1 MMQGL
6 HHQQQQLAA
15 LLASALPKDTTTT
28 ATASATSSS
37 STPSTTPTTTTTT
50 APTVLTN
57 SDESDSARIAA
68 INSLHRAIIYP
79 SNSILVAHSASFLAQ
94 GFSQL
99 LSDKSY
105 AVRQSAAIGYG
116 ALCAVVCSIPIGSSG
131 RQNHVMLGSLVDR
144 FIGWAL
150 PLLSNIS
157 AGDGTTELA
166 LEGLREFLSVGDVG
180 GIERYA
186 LSILKAC
193 QELLEDERTSLS
205 LLHRLLGVLT
215 LISLKFSLSFQ
226 PHFLDIIDLLLGWAL
241 VPDLAETDRL
251 VIMDSFLQFQKHWVG
266 NLQFSLGLL
275 SKFLGDMDVLLQDG
289 THGTPQQ
296 FRRLLALLSCFSTV
310 LQSTASGL
318 LEMNLL
324 EQISDPLS
332 KMLPRLLGCLFVF
345 GKKFGWSKWIEDS
358 WKCLTLLAEILR
370 ERFSTFYPLAVDIL
384 FHSLELES
392 ASRPDGAGK
401 ITSFQVHGVLKTNL
415 QLLSLQKLGLLPS
428 SVQKILHFDAAISQ
442 LRLHPNHLVTGSS
455 AATYVFLLQHGNDEI
470 VQQAMT
476 LLTEELELLKGM
488 LGKKFGHG
496 EEVNSVRDSRSY
508 SKLELLALIKFDLKV
523 LLTSVSLCGHN
534 SLIVQPRIAT
544 LYLQRSEKLV
554 SFIVEKLNPFGLP
567 IQFCVELQVNI
578 MKTLDRLSMV
588 KFLSKCSI
596 RNQSGNIP
604 TVDAAAEKTLNG
616 NSFRD
621 VHSAVIVE
629 YLRECG
635 TLLVKALH
643 VSSPVAVKIVALEWV
658 QRFCE
663 NLISICENAN
673 IYTNFYEEFGYVSLL
688 RNMIFSVLEAAFDR
702 EPKVRLHVSLALEL
716 LFQARL
722 IHPLYFNSVSD
733 VVLEKLGDPDTD
745 IRNAYV
751 RLLSHVLLTTM
762 YVFGI
767 HDIGESSNFRP
778 RDLMLGNTSKLYWKQ
793 VFALKQL
800 PQQLH
805 SQQLVSILSYI
816 SQRWKVPLSSWIERL
831 ILTCRSSKD
840 SILGQLEEVGILGA
854 NDPWLDIKVE
864 EDALEKLCSVNNL
877 AGAWWAI
884 HEAARYCISTR
895 LRTNLGGPTQT
906 FAALERMLL
915 DISHVLQLDTEHND
929 GSLSIIGSSG
939 AHLLPMRLLLD
950 FVEALKKNVYN
961 AYEGSAVLPS
971 ASRQSSLFFRANKKV
986 CEEWFSRICEPMMN
1000 AGLALQCHDATIH
1013 YCTLRLQELKNL
1025 VVSAFKEKS
1034 QAQVT
1039 ENLNNMREKYIGDI
1053 LRIVRHMSLALC
1065 RNHES
1070 EALIGLQKWVSL
1082 TFSPLLLDEDQSMNH
1097 SGIIEPFQWLTG
1109 LIYQAKGQYEKAASH
1124 FAHLLQTEESLSTMG
1139 SDGVQFSIARTIE
1152 SYTAVSDW
1160 KSLESWLLELQ
1171 MLRAKHAGK
1180 GYSGALTTAGNEM
1193 NAIHALARFDDG
1205 DLQAAWA
1212 YLDLTPKSSSELTL
1226 DPKLAL
1232 QRSEQMLLQ
1241 ALLLEIEGNLDKV
1254 PHELQKAKSMLE
1266 EILSVLPLDGLAE
1279 AAAYATQ
1286 LHCIS
1291 AFEEGYELTGNQ
1303 GKSHE
1308 CMSSQGKSKLS
1319 QSVLSSYLLPLQ
1331 PLIKGIHQDC
1341 NPWLKVLRVYRTVS
1355 PNSPVT
1361 LKLSMNLLSL
1371 ARKQGNLMLANHL
1384 NNYMRDHV
1392 LSCSQER
1399 YRNLLN
1405 LNLQYERILL
1415 MHAENKIE
1423 DAFADLWSFL
1433 CPCLCSSSLIV
1444 NDVDDGMLKAKACL
1458 KLSKWLRR
1466 DYSSLS
1472 FENIVL
1478 RMLADLN
1485 VANVSSSG
1493 TAGQSFSDENLS
1505 SKLSLDVIIEE
1516 IVGTATKLSTQ
1527 LCPKMA
1533 KSWVSYASWCFSQ
1546 AQSSVVNQHEKCI
1559 HSCSFSPVLV
1569 SELSPERFK
1578 MTDDEIH
1585 GVESVIFP
1593 LFQKRDDN
1601 IDHSDDRAEQ
1611 WSLCSDPAENLR
1623 TNPSRALVQQVV
1635 DMMEA
1640 AAGVPG
1646 AENSG
1651 GERLSATLTSRLQSS
1666 LELANIGVEETDK
1679 MHVID
1684 KLIDVWWS
1692 LRRRRVSLFGHA
1704 AYGFI
1709 QYLLHSSTKLCD
1721 VQLSGDGSESLKQ
1734 KSSSYTLRA
1743 TLYVLHILLNYGLEL
1758 KDTLE
1763 PVLSTVPLLSWQ
1775 DVTPQL
1781 FARLSSHPEE
1791 VVRKQ
1796 IESLLMMLAKLSP
1809 WSIVYPTLVDINAYE
1824 EKPSEELQHI
1834 LGCLRELY
1842 PRLIQDVQLMINE
1855 LGNVTVLWEEL
1866 WLSTLQDL
1874 HMDVMRRI
1882 NVLKEEAARIAE
1894 NATLSQSEKNKI
1906 NAAKYSAMMAPI
1918 VVALERRL
1926 ASTSRKPETPHELW
1940 FHNEYKEQL
1949 KSAILSF
1956 KTPPASAA
1964 ALGDVWRPFDNIAA
1978 SLASYQRKS
1987 SISLGEVA
1995 PQLAMLSS
2003 SDVPMPGL
2011 EKQVT
2016 TFESN
2021 RGLTSTLQGI
2031 VTIASFSEQIT
2042 ILSTKT
2048 KPKKLVI
2055 LGSDGKTYT
2064 YLLKGR
2070 EDLRLDA
2077 RIMQLLQ
2084 AINSFLHSSSGTNP
2098 NLLGIRYYSVTP
2110 ISGRAGLIQWV
2121 DNVISIYSIFKS
2133 WQNRVQLAQLS
2144 ALGAGNAKSSVPPIP
2159 RPSDLFYGKI
2169 IPALKEKGIRRVI
2182 SRRDWP
2188 HEVKRKVLLD
2198 LMKEVPKQL
2207 LHQELWCA
2215 SEGFKAFSS
2224 KLKRYSGSVAAMSM
2238 VGHILGLGDR
2248 HLDNILMD
2256 FSSGD
2261 VVHIDYNVCF
2271 DKGQRLKVPEIVP
2284 FRLTQTIE
2292 AALGLTGIEGTFR
2305 ENCEAVISVLRK
2317 NKDVLLM
2324 LLEVFVWD
2332 PLIEWTRGDFHDDAA
2347 IGGEERKG
2355 MELAVSLSLFASRVQ
2370 EIRVPLQE
2378 HHDLL
2383 LATLP
2388 AVESALE
2395 RFRDV
2400 LNQYELVSALFY
2412 RADQERS
2419 NLILHETSAKSI
2431 VAEATCN
2438 SEKIRASFEIQARE
2452 FNQAK
2457 NVVAEKAQQATTWIE
2472 QHGRILDAL
2481 RGNLIPEINA
2491 CINLSG
2497 MVDALS
2503 LTSAVSVAGVPLTVV
2518 PEPTQAQCYDIDR
2531 EVSQLITELDR
2542 GLSSAVM
2549 ALQAYSLALQR
2560 VLPLNYLTT
2569 SSVHGWA
2576 EVLQLSANAVSSDI
2590 LSLAR
2595 RQAAELIAKV
2605 HGDNLEFI
2613 KSSHDDL
2620 CFKVEKHAV
2629 EIDRVEEE
2637 CVELV
2642 NSIGS
2647 ETASKAKDRLMFA
2660 FMKYMQSAGLLRKE
2674 DANSSLQSEESKY
2687 EGTRAS
2693 RMQGDLEEKKDK
2705 VVSVLSIAVRSLYDD
2720 VKHRVLDISSHTGR
2734 AQNQNSHLQSDL
2746 GTVLS
2751 EFEEQVEKCILV
2763 TGFVNELWQQIGGD
2777 IPGVDRGL
2785 YHPKYYS
2792 EGNWASIFRTILLCC
2807 KNLVGEMTEVV
2818 LPDVMRSA
2826 VSFNTEVMDAFG
2838 LISQTRGSIDTALE
2852 QLIEVE
2858 LERASLVEL
2867 EQNYFVK
2874 VGLITEQQLALEEA
2888 AMKGRDH
2895 LSWEE
2900 AEELASQEEAC
2911 RAQLDQLHQTWNQR
2925 DMRTSSLIKR
2935 EAEIKNSLVSCECH
2949 FQSLIGGE
2957 DFRESHHSKSEVLLA
2972 ILVKPF
2978 SELESVDKALSSLTN
2993 SVAPRA
2999 DEIPNLV
3006 DFLSSGQSVSECVWN
3021 FGTLLNTHSFFIWK
3035 IGVLDSII
3043 DSFIHDVASSMDQN
3057 LGFEQLF
3064 DVVKRKLQTQLQEYL
3079 GRYLK
3084 IRIVPALLSWL
3095 DNENE
3100 HLKLLTEGAKEPIT
3114 DPVRKDVGAVKRVQ
3128 LMLEEYCN
3136 THETARA
3143 ARSAASLMKR
3153 QVNELKEALRK
3164 TTLEIVQMEWMHD
3177 VGLTPSHNSR
3187 ILFQNFFSSE
3197 DELYPIVLNLSRP
3210 KLLETMQAVVSK
3222 VARSIEGLQSCEHT
3236 SLAAEGQLERAMG
3249 WACGGPN
3256 SSVTGNSSAKAS
3268 GIPPEFHDHLSRRRH
3283 LLQEAR
3289 EKASDIVKICMS
3301 ILEFE
3306 ASRDGIF
3313 QIPREAYALSSVGDS
3328 RTWQQAYFNA
3338 LTKLEVTYHSFT
3350 RTEQEWKLAQS
3361 NMEVASNRLYSATN
3375 ELCIAS
3381 LKAKSA
3387 SGDLQ
3392 SIVLAMRDCAYE
3404 ASVALSAFARVS
3416 RGHSALTSES
3426 GSMLEEVLAITE
3438 DLHDVH
3444 NLGKEAAAVHH
3455 SFMEDLSK
3463 ANAILLPLESVLSK
3477 DVSAMTEAMA
3487 RERETKMEVSPIH
3500 GQAIYQSYGLRV
3512 RETCQTFKPL
3522 VPSLTF
3528 SVKELHSL
3536 LIRLARTASLHAGN
3550 LHKALEGLG
3559 ESQEV
3564 KSQGISLSRPDLVGD
3579 ATESDERGGE
3589 SISTSSSGSPKD
3601 LVGLTGLSLQDKDWI
3616 SPPDTVGN
3624 SSVESSNSIT
3634 SNGTSLSDGINDTA
3648 EMEKIWLDSNQKK
3661 ASNGQN
3667 FDPSSQSDYDEISH
3681 CGQRISKNMEVNNTD
3696 TSSVKS
3702 ATDEPNEY
3710 QKAVASVND
3719 EAVSAPLE
3727 SSQPSNKEN
3736 LDVKLWGKDE
3746 VSTSREVE
3754 VGGES
3759 DEVPVPNIHAASR
3772 IARGKNAYAMSVLR
3786 RVEMKLDGQD
3796 ITERREISIAE
3807 QVDYL
3812 LKQATSVDNLCSMY
3826 EDGSHQKSELF
3837 PRLRYIFW
3845 LKREK
3850 PCLTLPNEPLP
3861 LLEMKDMLQPCFRI
3875 YLNRRCYSIKCG

>member
-1 MMQGL
+1 MRSHRNL
-6 HHQQQQLAA
+6 YNNDAR
-15 LLASALPKDTTTT
+15 SPPPTT
-28 ATASATSSS
+28 ATCGSPRRCSPQRHHCHRHFFFLINDSHNNNNNTLLLLLPRFQPAPTKATQLVLPLLILSTARFFTLLTLSSS
-37 STPSTTPTTTTTT
+37 LTP
-50 APTVLTN
+50 
-57 SDESDSARIAA
+57 
-68 INSLHRAIIYP
+68 
-79 SNSILVAHSASFLAQ
+79 
-94 GFSQL
+94 L
-99 LSDKSY
+99 LSSLKASLNFFLTM
-105 AVRQSAAIGYG
+105 RQSAAIAYG

-131 RQNHVMLGSLVDR
+131 RQNHVMLGSLVDG
-144 FIGWAL
+144 FISWAL

-157 AGDGTTELA
+157 AGDGTTELV

-241 VPDLAETDRL
+241 VPDLAESDRR
-251 VIMDSFLQFQKHWVG
+251 VIMDSFLQFQKHWVA

-275 SKFLGDMDVLLQDG
+275 SKFLGDMDVLLKDE

-324 EQISDPLS
+324 EQISNPLS
-332 KMLPRLLGCLFVF
+332 KMLPRLLGCLSVV
-345 GKKFGWSKWIEDS
+345 GKKFGWSNWIEDS

-384 FHSLELES
+384 FQSLELDGT
-392 ASRPDGAGK
+392 SRSVGAGK

-428 SVQKILHFDAAISQ
+428 SVQKILHFDAAISK

-476 LLTEELELLKGM
+476 LLTKELVLLKGM
-488 LGKKFGHG
+488 LGKNLGYG
-496 EEVNSVRDSRSY
+496 EEVNSVGDYRPY
-508 SKLELLALIKFDLKV
+508 SKLELFALIKFDLKV

-534 SLIVQPRIAT
+534 SLIVQPKIAT
-544 LYLQRSEKLV
+544 LYLQRSENLV
-554 SFIVEKLNPFGLP
+554 SFLIEKLNPFDLP
-567 IQFCVELQVNI
+567 IQFCVELQVNVL
-578 MKTLDRLSMV
+578 KTLDRLSMV

-604 TVDAAAEKTLNG
+604 VVDVAAEQVLNG

-621 VHSAVIVE
+621 VYSAVIVE

-635 TLLVKALH
+635 TLPVKALR

-663 NLISICENAN
+663 NLISICENADMN
-673 IYTNFYEEFGYVSLL
+673 ANFYEELGYVSLFG
-688 RNMIFSVLEAAFDR
+688 NMIFSILEAAFDR
-702 EPKVRLHVSLALEL
+702 EPKVRLHVALALEL
-716 LFQARL
+716 LLQARL
-722 IHPLYFNSVSD
+722 MHPLYFNSVSD

-751 RLLSHVLLTTM
+751 RLLSHVLLATM
-762 YVFGI
+762 YAYGI
-767 HDIGESSNFRP
+767 HDIGAFSNSRP
-778 RDLMLGNTSKLYWKQ
+778 QALLLGNGSNLYWKQ

-816 SQRWKVPLSSWIERL
+816 SQRWKVPLSSWIQRL
-831 ILTCRSSKD
+831 IHMCRSSSD
-840 SILGQLEEVGILGA
+840 SILGQLEEIGIVGADDLC
-854 NDPWLDIKVE
+854 LDIKVE

-915 DISHVLQLDTEHND
+915 DISHVLQLDSEQHD

-961 AYEGSAVLPS
+961 AYEGSAVLPP

-986 CEEWFSRICEPMMN
+986 CEEWFSRICDPMMN
-1000 AGLALQCHDATIH
+1000 VGLALQCHDATIQ

-1039 ENLNNMREKYIGDI
+1039 ESLHNMREKYIGDI

-1070 EALIGLQKWVSL
+1070 EVLIGLQKWVSL

-1097 SGIIEPFQWLTG
+1097 SGIFEPFLWITG

-1124 FAHLLQTEESLSTMG
+1124 FIHLLQTEESLSTMG
-1139 SDGVQFSIARTIE
+1139 SDGVQFAIARIIE

-1171 MLRAKHAGK
+1171 TLRAKRAGK
-1180 GYSGALTTAGNEM
+1180 SYSGALTTAGNEM
-1193 NAIHALARFDDG
+1193 NAIHALARFDEG

-1241 ALLLEIEGNLDKV
+1241 ALLLQIEGNLDKV

-1266 EILSVLPLDGLAE
+1266 EMLSVLPLDGLAE
-1279 AAAYATQ
+1279 AVAYATQ
-1286 LHCIS
+1286 LHCIF
-1291 AFEEGYELTGNQ
+1291 AFEEGYELMGNQ
-1303 GKSHE
+1303 GKCQEHLG
-1308 CMSSQGKSKLS
+1308 SQGKCKPSR
-1319 QSVLSSYLLPLQ
+1319 SVLSSYLLPLQ
-1331 PLIKGIHQDC
+1331 PLIKGTHQDC
-1341 NPWLKVLRVYRTVS
+1341 NPWLKVLRVYRTVF
-1355 PNSPVT
+1355 PTSPVT
-1361 LKLSMNLLSL
+1361 LKLSMNLLSF
-1371 ARKQGNLMLANHL
+1371 ARKQGNLMLANWL
-1384 NNYMRDHV
+1384 NNSMRDHV
-1392 LSCSQER
+1392 LSYSQER
-1399 YRNLLN
+1399 YCHLLN
-1405 LNLQYERILL
+1405 LNLQYEGILL

-1423 DAFADLWSFL
+1423 DAFANLWSFL
-1433 CPCLCSSSLIV
+1433 HPYFCSSSLIV

-1458 KLSKWLRR
+1458 KLSNWLRR

-1485 VANVSSSG
+1485 VANVSSSSTDG
-1493 TAGQSFSDENLS
+1493 HSFSAENLS
-1505 SKLSLDVIIEE
+1505 TKLSLDVIIEE

-1527 LCPKMA
+1527 LCPTMA
-1533 KSWVSYASWCFSQ
+1533 KSWISYASWCFSQ
-1546 AQSSVVNQHEKCI
+1546 AKSSAVNQHEKCLL

-1569 SELSPERFK
+1569 SELAPERFK
-1578 MTDDEIH
+1578 MTEDEIQR
-1585 GVESVIFP
+1585 VESVILP
-1593 LFQKRDDN
+1593 LFQKRDN
-1601 IDHSDDRAEQ
+1601 MEHVDDRAEQ
-1611 WSLCSDPAENLR
+1611 WSFCSDPAEILR
-1623 TNPSRALVQQVV
+1623 TNNPSKTLVQQVV

-1640 AAGVPG
+1640 AAGAPG

-1651 GERLSATLTSRLQSS
+1651 GERLSATLTSELQSA
-1666 LELANIGVEETDK
+1666 LQLAIIGVEETDI
-1679 MHVID
+1679 MYAID

-1692 LRRRRVSLFGHA
+1692 LRKRRVSLFGHA
-1704 AYGFI
+1704 AHGFI
-1709 QYLLHSSTKLCD
+1709 QYLLYSSTKLCD
-1721 VQLSGDGSESLKQ
+1721 GQLSGDGCESLKQ
-1734 KSSSYTLRA
+1734 KAGSYTLRA
-1743 TLYVLHILLNYGLEL
+1743 MLYVLHILLNYGLEL

-1763 PVLSTVPLLSWQ
+1763 PALLTVPLLSWQ

-1842 PRLIQDVQLMINE
+1842 PRLIKDVQLVINE

-1882 NVLKEEAARIAE
+1882 NVLKEEAARIVE

-1940 FHNEYKEQL
+1940 FHHVYKEQL

-2016 TFESN
+2016 AFESD

-2031 VTIASFSEQIT
+2031 VTIASFSEEVT

-2055 LGSDGKTYT
+2055 VGSDGKTYT

-2084 AINSFLHSSSGTNP
+2084 AINSFLHSSSGVNH

-2144 ALGAGNAKSSVPPIP
+2144 ALGAGSAKTSVPPVP
-2159 RPSDLFYGKI
+2159 RPSDMFYGKI

-2292 AALGLTGIEGTFR
+2292 GALGLTGIEGTFR
-2305 ENCEAVISVLRK
+2305 ANCEAVVSVLRK

-2388 AVESALE
+2388 AVESAFE

-2412 RADQERS
+2412 RADKERS

-2431 VAEATCN
+2431 VAEATCT
-2438 SEKIRASFEIQARE
+2438 SEKIHASFEIQARE

-2457 NVVAEKAQQATTWIE
+2457 NMVAEKAQQATTWIE

-2481 RGNLIPEINA
+2481 RGNLIPEVSA

-2497 MVDALS
+2497 MADALS
-2503 LTSAVSVAGVPLTVV
+2503 LTSAVSVAGVPLTIV

-2531 EVSQLITELDR
+2531 EVSQLMSELDQ

-2569 SSVHGWA
+2569 SAVHGWA
-2576 EVLQLSANAVSSDI
+2576 QVLQLSANAVSSDI

-2595 RQAAELIAKV
+2595 RQAAELIAKLQ
-2605 HGDNLEFI
+2605 GDNLEFI

-2620 CFKVEKHAV
+2620 CFKVEKYAV
-2629 EIDRVEEE
+2629 EIEKVEEE
-2637 CVELV
+2637 CAELV
-2642 NSIGS
+2642 TSIGL
-2647 ETASKAKDRLMFA
+2647 ETESKAKDRLMDA
-2660 FMKYMQSAGLLRKE
+2660 FLKYMKSAGLVRKE
-2674 DANSSLQSEESKY
+2674 DANTSLQSGESKY

-2693 RMQGDLEEKKDK
+2693 RMRGDLEEKKDK
-2705 VVSVLSIAVRSLYDD
+2705 VLSVLSIAVHSLYDD
-2720 VKHRVLDISSHTGR
+2720 VKRRVLDIYSHTGR
-2734 AQNQNSHLQSDL
+2734 AQNDNSLLQSDL
-2746 GTVLS
+2746 GTVFS
-2751 EFEEQVEKCILV
+2751 EFEEQVEKCIV
-2763 TGFVNELWQQIGGD
+2763 VAGFVNELWEQIGGD
-2777 IPGVDRGL
+2777 MPGVDRDL
-2785 YHPKYYS
+2785 YSKYYS
-2792 EGNWASIFRTILLCC
+2792 EGNCTLIFKTILLCC

-2838 LISQTRGSIDTALE
+2838 LISQIRGSIDTALE
-2852 QLIEVE
+2852 QLVQVE
-2858 LERASLVEL
+2858 LERASLFEL

-2925 DMRTSSLIKR
+2925 DMRTSSLTKR
-2935 EAEIKNSLVSCECH
+2935 EAEIKNSLISCEHH
-2949 FQSLIGGE
+2949 FQSLVSGE
-2957 DFRESHHSKSEVLLA
+2957 DFGESHRSKSQVLLA
-2972 ILVKPF
+2972 VLVKPF
-2978 SELESVDKALSSLTN
+2978 SELESVDKALSSLGS
-2993 SVAPRA
+2993 SVVPRA
-2999 DEIPNLV
+2999 DEIPNLL
-3006 DFLSSGQSVSECVWN
+3006 DFMSSGHSMSECIWN
-3021 FGTLLNTHSFFIWK
+3021 FGTLLSSHSFFIWK
-3035 IGVLDSII
+3035 IGVLDSIL
-3043 DSFIHDVASSMDQN
+3043 DSCIHDVASSVDQN
-3057 LGFEQLF
+3057 LGYEQLF
-3064 DVVKRKLQTQLQEYL
+3064 DVVKRKLEIQLQEYL
-3079 GRYLK
+3079 GGYLK
-3084 IRIVPALLSWL
+3084 IRIAPALLSWL
-3095 DNENE
+3095 DKENE
-3100 HLKLLTEGAKEPIT
+3100 YLKLQIEEAKESST
-3114 DPVRKDVGAVKRVQ
+3114 DQVRKDVGAVKRVQ

-3136 THETARA
+3136 THETVRA
-3143 ARSAASLMKR
+3143 ARSAASVMKR
-3153 QVNELKEALRK
+3153 RVNELKEALRK
-3164 TTLEIVQMEWMHD
+3164 TPLEIVQMEWMHD

-3187 ILFQNFFSSE
+3187 ILFQKFFSSD
-3197 DELYPIVLNLSRP
+3197 DELFPIVLNLSRP

-3222 VARSIEGLQSCEHT
+3222 VARSIEGLQLCEHT

-3256 SSVTGNSSAKAS
+3256 SNVTGNSSAKAS
-3268 GIPPEFHDHLSRRRH
+3268 GIPPEFHDHLIRRRH

-3289 EKASDIVKICMS
+3289 EKASNIVKICMS
-3301 ILEFE
+3301 VLEFE

-3313 QIPREAYALSSVGDS
+3313 QIPREGYALSTGGDS

-3361 NMEVASNRLYSATN
+3361 NMEVASNGLYSATN

-3392 SIVLAMRDCAYE
+3392 STVLAMRDCAYE

-3416 RGHSALTSES
+3416 RGHTALTSES

-3455 SFMEDLSK
+3455 SLMEDLLK
-3463 ANAILLPLESVLSK
+3463 ANAVLLPLESVLSK
-3477 DVSAMTEAMA
+3477 DVSAMTESMA
-3487 RERETKMEVSPIH
+3487 RERETKLEVSPIH

-3522 VPSLTF
+3522 VPSLAF

-3536 LIRLARTASLHAGN
+3536 LTRLARTASLHAGN

-3564 KSQGISLSRPDLVGD
+3564 KSQDISLSRPDLAGD
-3579 ATESDERGGE
+3579 ATESDERGRE
-3589 SISTSSSGSPKD
+3589 SISTSGSGSPKD
-3601 LVGLTGLSLQDKDWI
+3601 FIGPTGLSLQDKEWI

-3624 SSVESSNSIT
+3624 SSLESSVT
-3634 SNGTSLSDGINDTA
+3634 SNGSSLSDGIKDTT
-3648 EMEKIWLDSNQKK
+3648 EMMEKIWLDSNQKK
-3661 ASNGQN
+3661 ANDGQN
-3667 FDPSSQSDYDEISH
+3667 FVPSSQSNY
-3681 CGQRISKNMEVNNTD
+3681 N
-3696 TSSVKS
+3696 
-3702 ATDEPNEY
+3702 EPNEY
-3710 QKAVASVND
+3710 LKSVASVNN
-3719 EAVSAPLE
+3719 EAVSAALE
-3727 SSQPSNKEN
+3727 SSQSSNKEN
-3736 LDVKLWGKDE
+3736 VDVKFRGKDE
-3746 VSTSREVE
+3746 ASTSSKVE
-3754 VGGES
+3754 VGDES
-3759 DEVPVPNIHAASR
+3759 HEVPVPNTHSASR
-3772 IARGKNAYAMSVLR
+3772 IARCKNAYAMLVLR
-3786 RVEMKLDGQD
+3786 RVEMKLAGQD

-3812 LKQATSVDNLCSMY
+3812 LKQATSIDNLCSMY
-3826 EDGSHQKSELF
+3826 EGWT
-3837 PRLRYIFW
+3837 PWI
-3845 LKREK
+3845 
-3850 PCLTLPNEPLP
+3850 
-3861 LLEMKDMLQPCFRI
+3861 
-3875 YLNRRCYSIKCG
+3875 

>member
-15 LLASALPKDTTTT
+15 LLAAALPKDTAAT
-28 ATASATSSS
+28 ATATSSS
-37 STPSTTPTTTTTT
+37 SSSSTHSTTTPTTTTTP
-50 APTVLTN
+50 AVSTN
-57 SDESDSARIAA
+57 SDESESARVAA
-68 INSLHRAIIYP
+68 INSLHRTILYP
-79 SNSILVAHSASFLAQ
+79 PNSILVAHSASFLAQ

-105 AVRQSAAIGYG
+105 SVRQSATIAYA

-131 RQNHVMLGSLVDR
+131 RQNHVVLGSLVDR
-144 FIGWAL
+144 FIAWAL

-157 AGDGTTELA
+157 SGDGTTELV

-205 LLHRLLGVLT
+205 LLHRILGVLT
-215 LISLKFSLSFQ
+215 LISLKFSFSFQ

-241 VPDLAETDRL
+241 VPDLAESDLR
-251 VIMDSFLQFQKHWVG
+251 VIMDSFLQFQKHWVS

-275 SKFLGDMDVLLQDG
+275 SKFLEDMDVLLRDM
-289 THGTPQQ
+289 THGTAQQ

-332 KMLPRLLGCLFVF
+332 KMLPQLLGCLSVV
-345 GKKFGWSKWIEDS
+345 GKKFGWSKWIEHS

-370 ERFSTFYPLAVDIL
+370 ERFSTFYPLAIDIL
-384 FHSLELES
+384 FQSLELES
-392 ASRPDGAGK
+392 TSRPVGAGK

-470 VQQAMT
+470 VQKAMT
-476 LLTEELELLKGM
+476 LLTEELQLLKCM
-488 LGKKFGHG
+488 LGKKLGHG
-496 EEVNSVRDSRSY
+496 EEVNSVGDSGSY
-508 SKLELLALIKFDLKV
+508 SRLELFALIKFDLKV

-534 SLIVQPRIAT
+534 SLTLQPKIAS
-544 LYLQRSEKLV
+544 LYLQRSEILV
-554 SFIVEKLNPFGLP
+554 SFIIEKLNPFDIP
-567 IQFCVELQVNI
+567 IQFCVELQVNVI
-578 MKTLDRLSMV
+578 KTLDRLNMV
-588 KFLSKCSI
+588 KFLSKCSL

-604 TVDAAAEKTLNG
+604 IGDVAEKVLNG
-616 NSFRD
+616 NSLRD
-621 VHSAVIVE
+621 VHSAVVVD

-635 TLLVKALH
+635 TLVVRALH
-643 VSSPVAVKIVALEWV
+643 VSSPVAVKLVALEWV

-673 IYTNFYEEFGYVSLL
+673 IFTKFYEEFGYVSLF
-688 RNMIFSVLEAAFDR
+688 RNMIFSILEAAFDR
-702 EPKVRLHVSLALEL
+702 EPKVRLHVALTLEL
-716 LFQARL
+716 LLLARL
-722 IHPLYFNSVSD
+722 MHPLYFISVSD

-762 YVFGI
+762 YEYCM
-767 HDIGESSNFRP
+767 HDIGAFSYSRP
-778 RDLMLGNTSKLYWKQ
+778 QALMLGNNSNFYWKQ

-816 SQRWKVPLSSWIERL
+816 SQRWKVPLSSWIQRL
-831 ILTCRSSKD
+831 IHMCRSSND
-840 SILGQLEEVGILGA
+840 SILGQLDEIGIVGASDL
-854 NDPWLDIKVE
+854 WLDIKVE

-915 DISHVLQLDTEHND
+915 DISHVLQLDSEQND
-929 GSLSIIGSSG
+929 GSLNILGSSG

-971 ASRQSSLFFRANKKV
+971 TSRQSSLFFRANKKV

-1000 AGLALQCHDATIH
+1000 AGLALQCHDATVQ

-1025 VVSAFKEKS
+1025 VVSAFKEKL
-1034 QAQVT
+1034 QAHVT
-1039 ENLNNMREKYIGDI
+1039 ENLHNMREKYIGDI

-1070 EALIGLQKWVSL
+1070 EVLIGLQKWVSL

-1097 SGIIEPFQWLTG
+1097 SGVFEPFAWITG
-1109 LIYQAKGQYEKAASH
+1109 LVYQAEGQYEKAAAH
-1124 FAHLLQTEESLSTMG
+1124 FALLLQTEESLSTMG
-1139 SDGVQFSIARTIE
+1139 SEGVQFAIARIIE

-1171 MLRAKHAGK
+1171 TLRAKHAGK
-1180 GYSGALTTAGNEM
+1180 SYCGALTTAGNEM
-1193 NAIHALARFDDG
+1193 NAVHALARFDEG
-1205 DLQAAWA
+1205 ELQAAWA

-1226 DPKLAL
+1226 DPRLAL

-1241 ALLLEIEGNLDKV
+1241 TLLLQIEGNLDKV

-1266 EILSVLPLDGLAE
+1266 EMLSVLPLDGLAE

-1286 LHCIS
+1286 LHCIF
-1291 AFEEGYELTGNQ
+1291 AFEEGYELAANQ
-1303 GKSHE
+1303 GKCQEH
-1308 CMSSQGKSKLS
+1308 MGSQGKSKLS
-1319 QSVLSSYLLPLQ
+1319 HPVLSSYLLQLQ

-1341 NPWLKVLRVYRTVS
+1341 NPWLKVFRVYRTLF
-1355 PNSPVT
+1355 PTSPVT
-1361 LKLSMNLLSL
+1361 LKLSMDLLSS
-1371 ARKQGNLMLANHL
+1371 ARKQGNLMLANRL

-1392 LSCSQER
+1392 SSCSQER
-1399 YRNLLN
+1399 FRNLLN
-1405 LNLQYERILL
+1405 LNLQYEGILL

-1423 DAFADLWSFL
+1423 DAFANLWSFL
-1433 CPCLCSSSLIV
+1433 RPYLCSSSLIV

-1458 KLSKWLRR
+1458 KLSNWLRW
-1466 DYSSLS
+1466 DYFSLS

-1478 RMLADLN
+1478 RMVADLN
-1485 VANVSSSG
+1485 MATASS
-1493 TAGQSFSDENLS
+1493 SDENIS
-1505 SKLSLDVIIEE
+1505 SKLSLDIIIEE
-1516 IVGTATKLSTQ
+1516 IVGTVTKLSTQ
-1527 LCPKMA
+1527 LCPTMA
-1533 KSWVSYASWCFSQ
+1533 KSWISYASWCFNQ
-1546 AQSSVVNQHEKCI
+1546 AKSSVVNQHEKCL
-1559 HSCSFSPVLV
+1559 HSCSFSPLLV
-1569 SELSPERFK
+1569 SELAPERFK
-1578 MTDDEIH
+1578 MTEDEIQT
-1585 GVESVIFP
+1585 VESVILP
-1593 LFQKRDDN
+1593 LFQKRDN
-1601 IDHSDDRAEQ
+1601 TGHVDDRAEQ
-1611 WSLCSDPAENLR
+1611 R
-1623 TNPSRALVQQVV
+1623 TFLQQVV

-1640 AAGVPG
+1640 AAGAPG
-1646 AENSG
+1646 ADNSG
-1651 GERLSATLTSRLQSS
+1651 GERLSATLTSDLRSALQF
-1666 LELANIGVEETDK
+1666 ANIGVEETDITYA
-1679 MHVID
+1679 ID
-1684 KLIDVWWS
+1684 KLIDNWWL
-1692 LRRRRVSLFGHA
+1692 LRKRRVSLFGHA
-1704 AYGFI
+1704 AHGFI
-1709 QYLLHSSTKLCD
+1709 KYLSYSSTKLCD
-1721 VQLSGDGSESLKQ
+1721 CQLSGDGCGSLKQ
-1734 KSSSYTLRA
+1734 KAGSYTLRA

-1763 PVLSTVPLLSWQ
+1763 PALSTVPLLSWQ

-1809 WSIVYPTLVDINAYE
+1809 WSIVYPTLVDVNAYE

-1842 PRLIQDVQLMINE
+1842 PRLIEDVQLVINE

-1882 NVLKEEAARIAE
+1882 NVLKEEAARIAD

-1906 NAAKYSAMMAPI
+1906 NAARYSAMMAPI

-1926 ASTSRKPETPHELW
+1926 ASTSRKPETPHEFW
-1940 FHNEYKEQL
+1940 FHREYQELL

-1964 ALGDVWRPFDNIAA
+1964 ALGDVWRPFDNIAS

-2011 EKQVT
+2011 EKQVAA
-2016 TFESN
+2016 FEFD
-2021 RGLTSTLQGI
+2021 RGRTSTLQGI
-2031 VTIASFSEQIT
+2031 VTIASFSEQVT

-2084 AINSFLHSSSGTNP
+2084 AINSFLHSSSGSNH
-2098 NLLGIRYYSVTP
+2098 NLLAIRYYSVTP

-2144 ALGAGNAKSSVPPIP
+2144 ALGAGSAKGSVPPVP
-2159 RPSDLFYGKI
+2159 RPSDMFYGKI

-2207 LHQELWCA
+2207 LYQELWCA

-2224 KLKRYSGSVAAMSM
+2224 KLKRYSSSVAAMSM

-2248 HLDNILMD
+2248 HLDNILVD

-2271 DKGQRLKVPEIVP
+2271 DKGKRLKVPEIVP

-2305 ENCEAVISVLRK
+2305 ANCEAVLSVLRK
-2317 NKDVLLM
+2317 NKDILLM

-2383 LATLP
+2383 LTTLP

-2412 RADQERS
+2412 QVDQERS
-2419 NLILHETSAKSI
+2419 NLILHETSAKSV

-2438 SEKIRASFEIQARE
+2438 SEKICATFEIQARE

-2481 RGNLIPEINA
+2481 RGNMIPEISA

-2497 MVDALS
+2497 MADAVS
-2503 LTSAVSVAGVPLTVV
+2503 LTSAVTVAGVPLTIV

-2531 EVSQLITELDR
+2531 EVSQLISELDR
-2542 GLSSAVM
+2542 GVSSAVM
-2549 ALQAYSLALQR
+2549 TLEAYSLALQR

-2569 SSVHGWA
+2569 SAVHGWA
-2576 EVLQLSANAVSSDI
+2576 QVLQLSANAVSSDV

-2595 RQAAELIAKV
+2595 RQAAELIAKAR
-2605 HGDNLEFI
+2605 GDNLEFI
-2613 KSSHDDL
+2613 KGSHDDL
-2620 CFKVEKHAV
+2620 CFKVEKYAV
-2629 EIDRVEEE
+2629 EIEKVEEE
-2637 CVELV
+2637 SAELV

-2647 ETASKAKDRLMFA
+2647 ETESKAKERLMVA
-2660 FMKYMQSAGLLRKE
+2660 FMKYMHSAGLLRKE
-2674 DANSSLQSEESKY
+2674 DANSSLQAGESKY
-2687 EGTRAS
+2687 DGTRLS
-2693 RMQGDLEEKKDK
+2693 RMRGDMEEKKDK
-2705 VVSVLSIAVRSLYDD
+2705 VLSVLSIAVRSLYDD
-2720 VKHRVLDISSHTGR
+2720 VKCRVLDICTLTG
-2734 AQNQNSHLQSDL
+2734 QNDNSQLQSNPA
-2746 GTVLS
+2746 TIFS
-2751 EFEEQVEKCILV
+2751 EFEEQVEKCIV
-2763 TGFVNELWQQIGGD
+2763 VAGFVNELCQQIGGD
-2777 IPGVDRGL
+2777 MPTVDRDL
-2785 YHPKYYS
+2785 YYSKYYS
-2792 EGNWASIFRTILLCC
+2792 EGNWASIFKTILLCC
-2807 KNLVGEMTEVV
+2807 KNLAGEMTEVV

-2838 LISQTRGSIDTALE
+2838 LISQIRGSIDTALE
-2852 QLIEVE
+2852 QLVEVE
-2858 LERASLVEL
+2858 LERASLIEL

-2888 AMKGRDH
+2888 AVKGRDH

-2935 EAEIKNSLVSCECH
+2935 EAEIKTSLVSCELH
-2949 FQSLIGGE
+2949 FQSLVSGE
-2957 DFRESHHSKSEVLLA
+2957 DFRESDHSKCQVLLA

-2978 SELESVDKALSSLTN
+2978 SELESIDKALSSL
-2993 SVAPRA
+2993 SSSIAPRA
-2999 DEIPNLV
+2999 DEIHNLV
-3006 DFLSSGQSVSECVWN
+3006 DFMSSGHSISEHVWK
-3021 FGTLLNTHSFFIWK
+3021 FGTLLNSHSFFIWE
-3035 IGVLDSII
+3035 IGVLDSIL
-3043 DSFIHDVASSMDQN
+3043 DSCIHDVASSVDQN

-3064 DVVKRKLQTQLQEYL
+3064 DVVKRKLEIQLQEYL
-3079 GRYLK
+3079 SRYVK
-3084 IRIVPALLSWL
+3084 IRIAPALLSWL
-3095 DNENE
+3095 DKENDR
-3100 HLKLLTEGAKEPIT
+3100 LKLLTEGAKESST
-3114 DPVRKDVGAVKRVQ
+3114 DQVRRDVGAVKRIQ

-3136 THETARA
+3136 AHETARA
-3143 ARSAASLMKR
+3143 ARSAVSVMKR

-3164 TTLEIVQMEWMHD
+3164 TTLEIVKMEWMHN

-3187 ILFQNFFSSE
+3187 ILFQKFFSSN
-3197 DELYPIVLNLSRP
+3197 DELYPIVLNLSRA
-3210 KLLETMQAVVSK
+3210 KLLETMKAVVPK
-3222 VARSIEGLQSCEHT
+3222 VARLIEGLQSCEHT
-3236 SLAAEGQLERAMG
+3236 SIAAEGQLERAMG

-3268 GIPPEFHDHLSRRRH
+3268 GIPPEFHDHLMRRRH

-3289 EKASDIVKICMS
+3289 DKASNIVKICMS
-3301 ILEFE
+3301 IVEFE

-3313 QIPREAYALSSVGDS
+3313 QIPREAYALSTGGDS

-3350 RTEQEWKLAQS
+3350 RTEQEWRLAQS
-3361 NMEVASNRLYSATN
+3361 NMEVASNGLYAATN

-3392 SIVLAMRDCAYE
+3392 STVLAMRDCAYE

-3416 RGHSALTSES
+3416 RGHTALTSES

-3444 NLGKEAAAVHH
+3444 NLGKEAAAVHD
-3455 SFMEDLSK
+3455 SLMEDLSK

-3536 LIRLARTASLHAGN
+3536 LTRLARTASLHAGN
-3550 LHKALEGLG
+3550 LHKAFEGLG
-3559 ESQEV
+3559 DSQEV
-3564 KSQGISLSRPDLVGD
+3564 KSPGISLSRPDLGGD
-3579 ATESDERGGE
+3579 ATETDEIAGGSIATSD
-3589 SISTSSSGSPKD
+3589 SGSPKD
-3601 LVGLTGLSLQDKDWI
+3601 LTDLTGLSLQDKEWI
-3616 SPPDTVGN
+3616 SPPDSVGS
-3624 SSVESSNSIT
+3624 SSVESSIT
-3634 SNGTSLSDGINDTA
+3634 SNDTSLSDGISDPA
-3648 EMEKIWLDSNQKK
+3648 EMMKKISLDPNQKEANDSK
-3661 ASNGQN
+3661 KSV
-3667 FDPSSQSDYDEISH
+3667 PSSQ
-3681 CGQRISKNMEVNNTD
+3681 GNN
-3696 TSSVKS
+3696 
-3702 ATDEPNEY
+3702 DEPNEY
-3710 QKAVASVND
+3710 LKAVTSVND
-3719 EAVSAPLE
+3719 EAVCAPLE
-3727 SSQPSNKEN
+3727 SSQPSNN
-3736 LDVKLWGKDE
+3736 LDVKSRGNDE
-3746 VSTSREVE
+3746 ASTSTKVE

-3759 DEVPVPNIHAASR
+3759 HEVPVPNTHTAGR

-3796 ITERREISIAE
+3796 IMERREISIAE

-3826 EDGSHQKSELF
+3826 EGWT
-3837 PRLRYIFW
+3837 PWI
-3845 LKREK
+3845 
-3850 PCLTLPNEPLP
+3850 
-3861 LLEMKDMLQPCFRI
+3861 
-3875 YLNRRCYSIKCG
+3875 